1 VHSRKSAEP
10 APQLADADR
19 AWAARIKS
27 ALMANRLRLVQQ
39 PIASLVGED
48 RKMVDLLVRML
59 DEQGQEI
66 LPSEFIA
73 AAERTDLIKNI
84 DRWVIGAAMS
94 YCAAKRPDQ
103 VFVKLSRDSILD
115 RSLGSWLEQQ
125 VRASGIEAERVV
137 IELDEA
143 VAAGSLEDAAAL
155 RQALKQIGLRL
166 AVENYGSSEDA
177 ARVIARLEPEYVK
190 IDGALMQ
197 GLAGDHDSQDQ
208 VKLLVEDAR
217 ERGSATIAERVEDAN
232 TMAVLWQLGIEFVQG
247 YFVNQPEDVVLAAD
261 QR

>member
-1 VHSRKSAEP
+1 
-10 APQLADADR
+10 
-19 AWAARIKS
+19 
-27 ALMANRLRLVQQ
+27 
-39 PIASLVGED
+39 
-48 RKMVDLLVRML
+48 MVDLLVRML

-94 YCAAKRPDQ
+94 YCAAKQPDQ

-137 IELDEA
+137 IELDET

-177 ARVIARLEPEYVK
+177 AQVIARLEPEYVK

-208 VKLLVEDAR
+208 VKSLVEDAR